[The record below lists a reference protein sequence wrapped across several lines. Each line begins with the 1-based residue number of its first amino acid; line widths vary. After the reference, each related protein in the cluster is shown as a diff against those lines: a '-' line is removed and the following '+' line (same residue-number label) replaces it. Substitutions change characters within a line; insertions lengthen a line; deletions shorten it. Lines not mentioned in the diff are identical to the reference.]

1 MIKTDVLII
10 GGGPA
15 GLGAAIETTKR
26 KLKTLIIEENPLYG
40 GQLIKQTHKFFG
52 SSSHFAGT
60 RGILIHEKLYK
71 EIESNYL
78 TMKTNHSVIA
88 VYDDN
93 IIGIHDKNKD
103 KFLKV
108 NAKKVILATGASE
121 KTIPFKNNDLPGIY
135 GAGGVQT
142 LMNVN
147 GVLPGKKILMIGA
160 GNIGLIVSYQLIQA
174 GAEVVG
180 IVEAMS
186 KQGGYL
192 VHLDKVKRLGVPLY
206 FNHTIVEAY
215 GDDKVEK
222 AVIAKVDKNWNI
234 MDGTQK
240 TVECDTICLA
250 VGLTPTSELL
260 WQAGVEMEFNPVLGG
275 YIPKYNEY
283 METNKE
289 KFFVAGDAAGIGE
302 ATSAIIEGRVAGISA
317 AKSLGAEKNAKKFHK
332 PLIDYINNLRDGS
345 TGIKVKK
352 AKFDLWGKELKDIK
366 EVKIRPNQKG
376 KIKKDRK
383 QAYVVIECTED
394 IPCNPCEA
402 SCPFDA
408 IDIGKRIVN
417 IPVVDLNK
425 CTGCLSCI
433 TSCPGL
439 AIFGI
444 TENVE
449 KGKVVISIP
458 YELYPLPEKGDRV
471 WAVDKN
477 GQIVS
482 ESEIY
487 RVRKNKNKTNIVS
500 IIVDEKYKDTVR
512 HFYPQSKGDT
522 VICRCNDITAKE
534 INDAIDD
541 GYTDF
546 EELKRYLRVTMGPCQ
561 GRGCRHLVM
570 GMIRSKTGKDVSKGS
585 TGTRRPPES
594 SLPFKAIIKENKKR
608 SKK

>member
-1 MIKTDVLII
+1 MIKTDILII

-26 KLKTLIIEENPLYG
+26 KLKTMIVEENPRYG

-60 RGILIHEKLYK
+60 RGILIHEKLFNETDK
-71 EIESNYL
+71 NYL
-78 TMKTNHSVIA
+78 TLKTNYSALA

-93 IIGIHDKNKD
+93 IIGIHDKNRN

-108 NAKKVILATGASE
+108 DAKKVILATGASE

-147 GVLPGKKILMIGA
+147 GVLPGKKILMVGA
-160 GNIGLIVSYQLIQA
+160 GNIGLIVSYQLMQA

-192 VHLDKVKRLGVPLY
+192 VHLNKIKRMGVPLY

-222 AVIAKVDKNWNI
+222 AVIAEVDKNWKI
-234 MDGTQK
+234 IDGTQK
-240 TVECDTICLA
+240 SIECDTICLA

-260 WQAGVEMEFNPVLGG
+260 WQAGVEMTFNPALGG
-275 YIPKYNEY
+275 YIPKYNEI
-283 METNKE
+283 MATNQD

-302 ATSAIIEGRVAGISA
+302 ATSAIIEGRIAGISA
-317 AKSLGAEKNAKKFHK
+317 ASSLGAEMNPKKYQK
-332 PLIDYINNLRDGS
+332 PLLDYINNLRDGS

-352 AKFDLWGKELKDIK
+352 AKYDLWGKELKNIK
-366 EVKIRPNQKG
+366 ETEIRPNQKG
-376 KIKKDRK
+376 KVKKDRK
-383 QAYVVIECTED
+383 QPYVVIECTED

-402 SCPFDA
+402 SCPFNA

-417 IPVVDLNK
+417 IPVVDVDK
-425 CTGCLSCI
+425 CTGCFSCI

-444 TENVE
+444 SENTV
-449 KGKVVISIP
+449 KDKVVISIP
-458 YELYPLPEKGDRV
+458 YELYPLPEKKDIV

-482 ESEIY
+482 EAEVYAI
-487 RVRKNKNKTNIVS
+487 RKNKNKTNIVS
-500 IIVDEKYKDTVR
+500 IIVDKKYKDSVR
-512 HFYPQSKGDT
+512 HFYPQSKGD
-522 VICRCNDITAKE
+522 VIICRCNDVTAKE

-541 GYTDF
+541 GYSDF

-570 GMIRSKTGKDVSKGS
+570 GMIKAKTGKDPAKGS

-594 SLPFKAIIKENKKR
+594 SIPFKAVAKGNKR
-608 SKK
+608 RKK